1 MSKGIKSLAIAAAV
15 LACAA
20 SAHATTLTFDSLG
33 DGSPIPNGY
42 GGFNWSN
49 FYTLNGANNAPSGYA
64 NGVVSSPNVAYNAY
78 GNPASFSGAGFE
90 LVSGDFTAAWNDG
103 LSILV
108 QGYNGASLIDT
119 TTFVVNT
126 SGPTLETFDWTGLTS
141 VTFTSSGGTHNPN
154 LDGNGEHF
162 ALDNLSVAVPE
173 PATWALLLVGFAGLG
188 AVARRRRAFA

>member
-1 MSKGIKSLAIAAAV
+1 
-15 LACAA
+15 
-20 SAHATTLTFDSLG
+20 
-33 DGSPIPNGY
+33 
-42 GGFNWSN
+42 
-49 FYTLNGANNAPSGYA
+49 
-64 NGVVSSPNVAYNAY
+64 AYNAY